1 METNTHTE
9 VNRNQRAQQG
19 SRHPEEA
26 EGKIWKFYNM
36 HVVS

>member
-9 VNRNQRAQQG
+9 VNRDQTVQQG

-26 EGKIWKFYNM
+26 EDKIWKFYSM
-36 HVVS
+36 HVS